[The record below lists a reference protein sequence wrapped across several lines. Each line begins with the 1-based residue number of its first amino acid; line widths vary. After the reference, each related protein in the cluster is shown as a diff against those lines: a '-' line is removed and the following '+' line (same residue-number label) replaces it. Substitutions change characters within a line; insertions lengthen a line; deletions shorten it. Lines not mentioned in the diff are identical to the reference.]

1 MIEKIENFCL
11 KILEKIHL
19 KKIAD
24 LYRNYVSVM
33 RYLIFGV
40 ITTIINIVTYVL
52 CYNILNIPNLISNSI
67 AWVISVLVAYLT
79 NRKSVFN
86 SNANTRREVFI
97 EIIRFFVSR
106 LATLVLDQAI
116 MFITVDKFGWNSIL
130 MKIVSNI
137 IVIIANFILSKL
149 VVFKNGGSD
158 GKMV

>member
-79 NRKSVFN
+79 NRKSVFLFGFELFCAL
-86 SNANTRREVFI
+86 SIKTR
-97 EIIRFFVSR
+97 
-106 LATLVLDQAI
+106 
-116 MFITVDKFGWNSIL
+116 
-130 MKIVSNI
+130 
-137 IVIIANFILSKL
+137 
-149 VVFKNGGSD
+149 
-158 GKMV
+158 